1 MAKNL
6 ENFAYEKIK
15 IAISKGYIKKGNQL
29 KEVSLAKDLQM
40 NRATVKGAI
49 KRLVHEGLAEYKL
62 NKGVSVVD
70 PTLDDIREAF
80 QIRAQLENLAT
91 SLAVANLSSANFIE
105 LHKLI
110 EEEENVFT
118 ARELDKYYTI
128 NTTFHLLIA
137 RNSGNRML
145 VHYVEELLQK
155 TTIYLI
161 LFDPFYQIL
170 TTSNPSPQ
178 AHRKIVAYLENKQG
192 EKAGLEMKNHLESS
206 MKGIDLRRLF
216 PEDYLVV

>member
-15 IAISKGYIKKGNQL
+15 VAISKGYIKKGNQL
-29 KEVSLAKDLQM
+29 KEVSLAKDLKM

-91 SLAVANLSSANFIE
+91 SLAASNIPPEDFAE
-105 LHKLI
+105 LHRLI

-118 ARELDKYYTI
+118 ARELDKYYKI
-128 NTTFHLLIA
+128 NTAFHLLIA
-137 RNSGNRML
+137 KNSGNRML

-178 AHRKIVAYLENKQG
+178 AHRKIVAFLENKQG
-192 EKAGLEMKNHLESS
+192 EKAGLEMKDHLESS
-206 MKGIDLRRLF
+206 MKGIDMQRLF